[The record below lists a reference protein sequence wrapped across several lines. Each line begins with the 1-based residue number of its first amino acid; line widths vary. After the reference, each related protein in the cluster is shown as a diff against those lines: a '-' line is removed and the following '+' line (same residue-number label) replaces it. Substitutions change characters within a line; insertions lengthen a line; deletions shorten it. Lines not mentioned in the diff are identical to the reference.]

1 MKTDV
6 KLVQQWMGKKIK
18 ARRKYL
24 GMTQLEFSE
33 ILSLTRTSVSNIE
46 TGRQNIGIDR
56 LVEIADALRCDLAD
70 LLPKI
75 R

>member
-6 KLVQQWMGKKIK
+6 KLVQYWLGKKIK
-18 ARRKYL
+18 SRRKYL

-33 ILSLTRTSVSNIE
+33 RLSITRTSVANIE
-46 TGRQNIGIDR
+46 IGRQNIGIDR
-56 LVEIADALRCDLAD
+56 LVEIADALNCDLAD